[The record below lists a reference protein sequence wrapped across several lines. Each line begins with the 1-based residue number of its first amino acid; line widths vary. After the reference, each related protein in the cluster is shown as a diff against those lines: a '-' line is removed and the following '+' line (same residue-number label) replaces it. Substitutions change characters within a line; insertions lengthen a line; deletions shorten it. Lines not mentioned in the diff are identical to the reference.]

1 MTSRGGGSL
10 LLKRWAAAGGK
21 GFARLGRPLLLAALS
36 PLTGVGGPGLWPAKA
51 AVAGAPLATGAGPPE
66 LAGTELAVALLGSA
80 SVLLLLLAL
89 REISLRDRGDA
100 RALRRVRRFV
110 PQAPEVAVPPGSRSP
125 GEWLVKPLLGTVGA
139 PFARFDS
146 DASVASTRERLI
158 QAGEPFGLEVIGYR
172 GLQALGAATLGLV
185 ALVLLL
191 GLEADWR
198 LLLALTALAALL
210 GHALPSLWLWSVTS
224 RRKDA
229 MLRALP
235 SALDILALA
244 MEAGLAFDAAIAH
257 VAERWNNPL
266 SREFSRW
273 LVELQMGRPR
283 RQAMTEFAKRTGVD
297 EVQRFVAAIVQAES
311 MGVPVVKVLR
321 DQAVELRVLR
331 RQRAESLARTAPVK
345 MLIPMVLF
353 VFPALFIVLLGPAV
367 ARFQTIFS
375 TAP

>member
-1 MTSRGGGSL
+1 MTSEGGG
-10 LLKRWAAAGGK
+10 
-21 GFARLGRPLLLAALS
+21 FPLLLGALS
-36 PLTGVGGPGLWPAKA
+36 PLTRVGGPGLWSPGP
-51 AVAGAPLATGAGPPE
+51 AVAGASPLAPGAGPPD

-100 RALRRVRRFV
+100 RALRRVQRFV
-110 PQAPEVAVPPGSRSP
+110 PQAPEVAVPPGGHSL

-139 PFARFDS
+139 PVARFDS
-146 DASVASTRERLI
+146 ESSLASTRERLI
-158 QAGEPFGLEVIGYR
+158 QAGEPFGLEVIEYR

-185 ALVLLL
+185 ALALLL

-198 LLLALTALAALL
+198 LLLALTALVALL
-210 GHALPSLWLWSVTS
+210 GHALPSLWLWSVRR

-235 SALDILALA
+235 SALDILSLA

-266 SREFSRW
+266 SREFGRW
-273 LVELQMGRPR
+273 FVELQMGRPR